1 MKLSLLNILKEDKNS
16 KLKNNLDKIIRWFM
30 DDVTIEIENH
40 NYSTSHPYTLLDDST
55 ALDIYYQRMMGD
67 ESYINKYGWKHF
79 TNDMNT
85 VSYYVKDGETYESDE
100 FENEFFYDILDYL
113 IDRGV
118 ITYDGKYYDLV
129 NKDIHVTLPE
139 SYIQHFIYW
148 SYSESKY
155 VSEVWLLRDIEKS
168 INKLYDFPE
177 EWVRYITKG
186 ILKKIQEKIKNDF
199 GYNLDFEDLGV
210 TLNESIVDDFIE
222 FGKKE
227 LLLGDDF
234 KINLTNDGD
243 EIETLANY
251 DMGTKEINVLTKN
264 RAIPDIIRSIAH
276 EMVHHNQ
283 NERGDLRGIPE
294 EGEVGSPWED
304 EANTKAGQLVRKF
317 GDINPEIY
325 DL

>member
-1 MKLSLLNILKEDKNS
+1 MKLSLLKILNENLES
-16 KLKNNLDKIIRWFM
+16 KLDTIINWFM

-40 NYSTSHPYTLLDDST
+40 DYSTSHPNSLLDDST
-55 ALDIYYQRMMGD
+55 ALDIYYQRMMD
-67 ESYINKYGWKHF
+67 DDSFINKLGWNHN

-85 VSYYVKDGETYESDE
+85 DSYYVKDGETYERDE
-100 FENEFFYDILDYL
+100 FENEFFYDMLDYL
-113 IDRGV
+113 IDMGV

-148 SYSESKY
+148 SYNESKY
-155 VSEVWLLRDIEKS
+155 VAEVWLLRDIEKS
-168 INKLYDFPE
+168 ISNFYDFPK

-186 ILKKIQEKIKNDF
+186 ILKKIQEKIENDF

-234 KINLTNDGD
+234 KINLTNDSD

-251 DMGTKEINVLTKN
+251 DMGSKEINVLTKN

-283 NERGDLRGIPE
+283 NDRGDLRGVPE

-317 GDINPEIY
+317 GEMNPEIY